1 MKPSCHSEGG
11 LNMIRLVPQNG
22 ARVRDPKSKLI
33 VGPEGVEIQKI
44 NTFWFRRIQDGSM
57 VEAVEKPAAKISK
70 IKEEK

>member
-1 MKPSCHSEGG
+1 
-11 LNMIRLVPQNG
+11 MIRLVPQNG